1 MSGWQRSCGRSDWH
15 ISHTYWTAHVMGDE
29 AWECPG
35 RMEHTEA
42 CDAWADTTARCTCGL
57 DPEPTEHH
65 PTERPTC
72 ARHAASHGP
81 HASELPCYWCS
92 VADAVMRVLTERTYP
107 YSGDPS

>member
-35 RMEHTEA
+35 RIEHTEA

-57 DPEPTEHH
+57 DPEPTEHQ
-65 PTERPTC
+65 PTEPPTC

-92 VADAVMRVLTERTYP
+92 VEEMAE
-107 YSGDPS
+107 SGDPS